1 MLRVYPETRSDK
13 WGTPEEAAARALK
26 ETSVTLDNERLMR
39 THHRTLGPCPFVY
52 EVTEADGKI
61 IWVVSIG
68 PKVPMYDT
76 HAGGREIHIHPEYLL
91 PQLSQVY
98 RGSRPDPLQRRINP
112 RRFLTASDLELL
124 RRFFP
129 AAIGARVLISGFI
142 VVLFRNRKDIE
153 ASWLEG
159 CVPSFGLLRLGYGIA
174 VHYPTVAVADSGN
187 AVAGSPEKSESVT
200 SLGLKLRFADE
211 SQGIAVATHGF
222 VNQKTAQG
230 NIARKERSW
239 LAKTKSAFSKA
250 TALKVKERVRM
261 GTSVDS
267 PLGKSVW
274 FVQEPKE
281 VRLVVGSF
289 ISFKMVEGKSRDS

>member
-1 MLRVYPETRSDK
+1 MPETRSDK
-13 WGTPEEAAARALK
+13 WGSHEEAAARALK
-26 ETSVTLDNERLMR
+26 EPTVTLDNERLIR

-52 EVTEADGKI
+52 ETTEVDGKS

-68 PKVPMYDT
+68 PNVPMYDT

-91 PQLSQVY
+91 PQLSKVY
-98 RGSRPDPLQRRINP
+98 SGSRPDPLRRRINP

-129 AAIGARVLISGFI
+129 AAVGARVLISGFI
-142 VVLFRNRKDIE
+142 IVLFQTRKDIE

-187 AVAGSPEKSESVT
+187 AVAGSPEKNESVT
-200 SLGLKLRFADE
+200 SLGLKLRFADD

-222 VNQKTAQG
+222 VDLRTAQG
-230 NIARKERSW
+230 NIAHKEKSW
-239 LAKTKSAFSKA
+239 LAKTKSTFSKA
-250 TALKVKERVRM
+250 TAMKVKERVKM
-261 GTSVDS
+261 GAAVDS

-281 VRLVVGSF
+281 VSRTVMEE
-289 ISFKMVEGKSRDS
+289 KAEGVHETS